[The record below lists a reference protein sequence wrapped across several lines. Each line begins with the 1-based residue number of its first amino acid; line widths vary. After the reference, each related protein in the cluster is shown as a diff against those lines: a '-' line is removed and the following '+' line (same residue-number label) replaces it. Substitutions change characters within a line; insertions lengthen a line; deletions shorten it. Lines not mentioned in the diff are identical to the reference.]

1 MRTRQRLD
9 PSTAMFTCC
18 PPGRLLALLARPRLG
33 LSAAILVLGAGLVL
47 TAERQPPTFT
57 PEQEARLQIRE
68 VADGLYVIPG
78 FDGGQSGG
86 NVAVRVT
93 GDGVILVDNKFA
105 YSFDFITAQVA
116 SVTDQPV
123 RYVLNTHHHGDH
135 AGSNADFM
143 RSAEVIAHRN
153 ARANIVRNGQTGA
166 PRVTFADETAV
177 FLGGVEAQA
186 HHFGRGHTDGDA
198 VVYFPD
204 LRAVHTGDLFIHGQ
218 RLDGSTL
225 APFWDYGNGGS
236 AAEWPATLTRLL
248 ALDFDTVIPG
258 HGELLTKADVRTFR
272 AKLETVLD
280 RVRAEI
286 AAGATREDIASRVDT
301 ADLDWPLAPTRIQD
315 VYDELTAE

>member
-1 MRTRQRLD
+1 
-9 PSTAMFTCC
+9 
-18 PPGRLLALLARPRLG
+18 
-33 LSAAILVLGAGLVL
+33 
-47 TAERQPPTFT
+47 
-57 PEQEARLQIRE
+57 
-68 VADGLYVIPG
+68 
-78 FDGGQSGG
+78 QSGG

-93 GDGVILVDNKFA
+93 DEGVIIVDNKFP
-105 YSFDFITAQVA
+105 YSYDFITAQVA
-116 SVTDQPV
+116 SVTDRPI

-153 ARANIVRNGQTGA
+153 ARTNFVRNDQPGA
-166 PRVTFADETAV
+166 PRLIFTDETAV
-177 FLGGVEAQA
+177 FLGDAEAQA
-186 HHFGRGHTDGDA
+186 HHFGRGHTNGDA
-198 VVYFPD
+198 VIYFPD
-204 LRAVHTGDLFIHGQ
+204 LRTVHTGDLFIHGQ

-236 AAEWPATLTRLL
+236 AAEWPATLTGLL

-258 HGELLTKADVRTFR
+258 HGEILGKDDVRTFR

-286 AAGATREDIASRVDT
+286 AAGATRDDIASRVDT
-301 ADLDWPLAPTRIQD
+301 ADLDWPLAPVRIQG